1 MKNRAE
7 FISLACAYAAQGLGY
22 AALVTVLP
30 QLETRLRIGETT
42 VSLLLLGVCVA
53 AAAGSALADLV
64 AVRWGSRQA
73 LCSGLVLEAV
83 ALVAIAWLTDFDVFV
98 FALAAYGIGLGMV
111 DAASNMQGVLAQNRS
126 NTSLLGRLYA
136 AYTAAAVGGA
146 LLVSACL
153 ATTSSLLPLLLT
165 AAGQL
170 AVAFAGIR
178 LFDRARAAHR
188 PHDDST
194 RRDPLPRSGIWFI
207 GLLVL
212 AAFTVDSAVSAWGTV
227 YLADGLHVASA
238 AAPLGYAAYQAAV
251 FLARL
256 AVDPAVRRFGRTR
269 LATAAT
275 AVGVSGCGVVAAVPT
290 LVGAVAGFAAAGV
303 CTGILVPIA
312 FGAAGDLRP
321 ERSDEVIARVNLFN
335 YAGAVAGAVA
345 LGLVAAGPA
354 LGYAFAIPAVVL
366 LVATPALRR
375 LRHEHRPS
383 ISRRALRSSVRMA
396 LTRNAIRRP
405 TAVGGRPREVR

>member
-7 FISLACAYAAQGLGY
+7 FIGLAGAYAAQGLGY
-22 AALVTVLP
+22 ATLVTVLP
-30 QLETRLRIGETT
+30 QLETRLHIGEAT

-73 LCSGLVLEAV
+73 LCSGFVLEAV
-83 ALVAIAWLTDFDVFV
+83 ALGAIAWLTDFGVFV
-98 FALAAYGIGLGMV
+98 LALAAYGIGLGMV
-111 DAASNMQGVLAQNRS
+111 DAASNMQGVLAQKRS
-126 NTSLLGRLYA
+126 GTSLFGRLYA
-136 AYTAAAVGGA
+136 SYTAAAVGGA

-153 ATTSSLLPLLLT
+153 ATTSSRLPLLLT
-165 AAGQL
+165 AAAQL
-170 AVAFAGIR
+170 AVAVAGIR
-178 LFDRARAAHR
+178 VFDRARAAHR
-188 PHDDST
+188 PHDDAA
-194 RRDPLPRSGIWFI
+194 RRDPLPRSGIWFV

-227 YLADGLHVASA
+227 YLADGLRVASA

-256 AVDPAVRRFGRTR
+256 AVDPAVRRFGRPL

-275 AVGVSGCGVVAAVPT
+275 AVGIAGCGVVAAVPT

-312 FGAAGDLRP
+312 FSAAGELRP

-375 LRHEHRPS
+375 LRHDDGDE
-383 ISRRALRSSVRMA
+383 
-396 LTRNAIRRP
+396 NAIRRP
-405 TAVGGRPREVR
+405 AAVGGRPERAR

>member
-1 MKNRAE
+1 MRNRAE
-7 FISLACAYAAQGLGY
+7 FIGLASAYAAQGLGY

-83 ALVAIAWLTDFDVFV
+83 ALGAIAWIGDFGIFV
-98 FALAAYGIGLGMV
+98 PALVAYGIGLGMV
-111 DAASNMQGVLAQNRS
+111 DAASNMQGVLAQKHS
-126 NTSLLGRLYA
+126 GTSLLGRLYA

-165 AAGQL
+165 AAVQL
-170 AVAFAGIR
+170 AVAVAGIR

-188 PHDDST
+188 PHDDRV
-194 RRDPLPRSGIWFI
+194 RRDPLPRNGIWFI

-227 YLADGLHVASA
+227 YLADGLQVASA

-275 AVGVSGCGVVAAVPT
+275 AVGVSGCGVVAAVPDI
-290 LVGAVAGFAAAGV
+290 VGAVAGFAAAGV

-345 LGLVAAGPA
+345 LGLVATGPA
-354 LGYAFAIPAVVL
+354 LGYAFMLPAVVL
-366 LVATPALRR
+366 LLATPALRR
-375 LRHEHRPS
+375 LRQERRPS
-383 ISRRALRSSVRMA
+383 AAVTTPA
-396 LTRNAIRRP
+396 P
-405 TAVGGRPREVR
+405 TGKGAMI